1 MIKNFSQFNE
11 SSDQDFKLCD
21 LLSTLTRFY
30 ETNKSFY
37 TDELQFLVDEEH
49 RKWEDM
55 RTSAKLEENTPEKGV
70 YILKFRL
77 NEKKHVLELKF
88 NFEFSGNTEKDA
100 PETAPEKDLNRLN
113 VALENIDVKSVS
125 IESHTFNYNSSSL
138 SATVEKSC
146 EKFLIKVMSS
156 DYDTLGEKLYSV
168 EQQ

>member
-49 RKWEDM
+49 REWEDM
-55 RTSAKLEENTPEKGV
+55 RTSAKLEENTQRKGTYV
-70 YILKFRL
+70 LKFRL
-77 NEKKHVLELKF
+77 NEKKHILELKF
-88 NFEFSGNTEKDA
+88 NFSFSGNTEKDA
-100 PETAPEKDLNRLN
+100 PETAPERDLNRLN
-113 VALENIDVKSVS
+113 VSLEDIDVKRVSVKS
-125 IESHTFNYNSSSL
+125 NTFNYETSSL
-138 SATVEKSC
+138 SSSVEKSC

>member
-1 MIKNFSQFNE
+1 MIKNFNQFNE
-11 SSDQDFKLCD
+11 SSNQDFKMCD

-49 RKWEDM
+49 REWGDM
-55 RTSAKLEENTPEKGV
+55 RTSAKLEENTPEKGT

-88 NFEFSGNTEKDA
+88 SFSFSGTTEKDA
-100 PETAPEKDLNRLN
+100 PETAPERDLMRLN
-113 VALENIDVKSVS
+113 VVLEDIDAKSIS
-125 IESHTFNYNSSSL
+125 IKSLTFNYNSSSL
-138 SATVEKSC
+138 SDSVEKSC
-146 EKFLIKVMSS
+146 NNFLVKVMSS
-156 DYDTLGEKLYSV
+156 DYDTVGKKLYNI

>member
-11 SSDQDFKLCD
+11 SSDQDFKICD

-49 RKWEDM
+49 REWEDM
-55 RTSAKLEENTPEKGV
+55 RTSVKLKENTPEKGV
-70 YILKFRL
+70 YTLKFRL
-77 NEKKHVLELKF
+77 NEKKHILELKF
-88 NFEFSGNTEKDA
+88 NFSFSGNTERDA
-100 PETAPEKDLNRLN
+100 PETASEKDLNRLN
-113 VALENIDVKSVS
+113 VALEDIDVKSIS
-125 IESHTFNYNSSSL
+125 IKSHTFNYNTSSL
-138 SATVEKSC
+138 STSVEKSC

>member
-1 MIKNFSQFNE
+1 MIKNFNQFNE
-11 SSDQDFKLCD
+11 SSDQDFKICD
-21 LLSTLTRFY
+21 MLSTLTRFY

-49 RKWEDM
+49 REWGDM
-55 RTSAKLEENTPEKGV
+55 RTSAKLEENTPEKGT

-88 NFEFSGNTEKDA
+88 NFIFSGNTEKDA
-100 PETAPEKDLNRLN
+100 PETAPERDLNRLN
-113 VALENIDVKSVS
+113 VVLENVDVKSVS
-125 IESHTFNYNSSSL
+125 IKSHTFNYDTSSL
-138 SATVEKSC
+138 SISVEKSC
-146 EKFLIKVMSS
+146 EKFLLKVMST